1 MPLHAKAIEKLVKI
15 VGRRRFFGELNWTE
29 FAILFDDGDKEF
41 WIPKSAMEDW
51 PNKYDT
57 GVALV
62 KRWFAEKKGL
72 C

>member
-1 MPLHAKAIEKLVKI
+1 MGNRYDEEYVEIDVRT
-15 VGRRRFFGELNWTE
+15 VNWTE